1 MICANFQEG
10 YSTVHPV
17 NMTPSELVR
26 LPLVR
31 NDLTP
36 LELVALTQLQ
46 AALDEIDLLTH
57 ALSEVQPELNFGSNA

>member
-1 MICANFQEG
+1 M
-10 YSTVHPV
+10 HPIS
-17 NMTPSELVR
+17 MTPEELVR

-46 AALDEIDLLTH
+46 AALDEIDVLTQ
-57 ALSEVQPELNFGSNA
+57 ALQEVQPELSFGTNP